1 MQFKDAA
8 YEILKQA
15 GKPLHYNEIADR
27 AISAGL
33 LETSG
38 QTPRSTMGALL
49 YTDTL
54 DPDSRFRRG
63 DQKGTFAL
71 KATTPTGIEQQIE
84 VIHNKVRQDLRK
96 RLLSMPPQKF
106 EELIRSLLEEMG
118 FEETETTQYVNDK
131 GIDVRGILKT
141 NQLTAIK
148 VVIQAKRW
156 TNNIGSVPVRNLRG
170 SLRMADGEQGI
181 IVTPSDFT
189 PEAKAEAQAEGKMPI
204 TLINGNQLIDL
215 LFQYKIGIKQEERII
230 HSIDT
235 EYWAEVLGV
244 SFEEPMLRE
253 LEKTG
258 KAKVNFPLNIEAQH
272 KGKTF
277 TGEMLDLQGNI
288 RWNGQEY
295 ATPSTA
301 AKAIATDWKE
311 VNGWKFWKYENL
323 ESEEWKYISNL
334 RDEN

>member
-8 YEILKQA
+8 YEILKSS
-15 GKPLHYNEIADR
+15 GTPLHYNTITDK
-27 AISAGL
+27 AITAGL
-33 LETSG
+33 LETTG
-38 QTPRSTMGALL
+38 ETPHATMGALL

-54 DPDSRFRRG
+54 NANSRFRRG

-71 KATTPTGIEQQIE
+71 KATAPTGIEQQIE
-84 VIHNKVRQDLRK
+84 AIQKKVRQDLRK
-96 RLLSMPPQKF
+96 HLLSMPPQKF

-131 GIDVRGILKT
+131 GIDVRGILRT
-141 NQLTAIK
+141 NQFTAMK

-156 TNNIGSVPVRNLRG
+156 TNNVGSVPVRNLRG
-170 SLRMADGEQGI
+170 SLRMVDGEQGI

-189 PEAKAEAQAEGKMPI
+189 LEAKAEAQAEGKMPI

-215 LFQYKIGIKQEERII
+215 LFQYKVGVKQEERII

-235 EYWAEVLGV
+235 EYWTEILGV
-244 SFEEPMLRE
+244 SFEEPITNE
-253 LEKTG
+253 PENAS
-258 KAKVNFPLNIEAQH
+258 KAKVNFPLPIQARH

-277 TGEMLDLQGNI
+277 TGEMLDLQGSV

-295 ATPSTA
+295 ATPSSA
-301 AKAIATDWKE
+301 AKAIAADWKE
-311 VNGWKFWKYENL
+311 VNGWKFWKYENP
-323 ESEEWKYISNL
+323 ESGEWEYISNL
-334 RDEN
+334 REG